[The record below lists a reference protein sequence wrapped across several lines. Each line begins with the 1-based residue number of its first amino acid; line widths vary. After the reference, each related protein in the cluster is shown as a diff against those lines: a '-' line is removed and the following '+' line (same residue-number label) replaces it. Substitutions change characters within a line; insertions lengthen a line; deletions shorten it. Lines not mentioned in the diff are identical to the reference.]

1 MQQFAKIF
9 RYNIFPLTIHIDF
22 SQDLWY
28 NTPKICSYSF
38 YYQEAGEHFMA
49 KEKVEKPQSLE
60 KTLYAAADKL
70 IGAVMPHDYMKMV
83 LGLIFLKYVSDR
95 FDAKYKQLVAEGD
108 GFEEEKDAYA
118 EDNVFWIPETARWG
132 YIKKFVKDE
141 KIGTILDQALIDIE
155 KENDELRGILP
166 KVYSKG
172 DVDKRRLGELVDLF
186 SNNLSTENMTGDLFG
201 RCYEYFLGEFSKK
214 FGQKGGEFYTP
225 RCVVDLIVN
234 MIEPFNGRVYDP
246 CCGSGGM
253 FSQSV
258 NFIKQHQGN
267 INNISVYGQELNP
280 DTWRMAKMNLAI
292 RGITAD
298 LGDSYGDTFHDDK
311 HKTLR
316 ADFIM
321 ANPPFNI
328 SDYGQPSLLEDPRW
342 IYDIP
347 PQGNANYAW
356 IQHIISKLSP
366 KGVAGFVL
374 ANGSLSTSSKQEYNI
389 RQKMLEEGIVDC
401 IIALPTNL
409 FSTVTIPACLWFLR
423 KDCRNKG
430 KTLFI
435 DCREKGIMID
445 RKIRELT
452 YNDVTVGHKDDDE
465 LIEKVKA
472 YNLATYGDENK
483 GDIESI
489 AAVYHTWLKG
499 EGYEDVKG
507 FCKSATIDEIK
518 EADYSLVPGRY
529 VGIDDS
535 GKMSEEEV
543 KAEIVRVKQELKE
556 LMEKGR
562 ELDEKIYAILNSDD

>member
-1 MQQFAKIF
+1 MIF
-9 RYNIFPLTIHIDF
+9 DIIFYNITSDSFGYKEVGD
-22 SQDLWY
+22 Y
-28 NTPKICSYSF
+28 N
-38 YYQEAGEHFMA
+38 MA
-49 KEKVEKPQSLE
+49 KEKVEKTQSLE
-60 KTLYAAADKL
+60 KVLWDAANKL

-95 FDAKYKQLVAEGD
+95 FEAKYNQLVAEGD
-108 GFEEEKDAYA
+108 GFEEERDAYA
-118 EDNVFWIPETARWG
+118 EDNVFWIPEKCRWS
-132 YIKKFVKDE
+132 YIKQYVKDE
-141 KIGTILDQALIDIE
+141 QIGTILDQALIDIE
-155 KENDELRGILP
+155 KENDELKGILP

-201 RCYEYFLGEFSKK
+201 KCYEYFLGEFSKK

-234 MIEPFNGRVYDP
+234 MIQPFNGRVYDP

-253 FSQSV
+253 FSQSAK
-258 NFIKQHQGN
+258 FIKEHQGS
-267 INNISVYGQELNP
+267 INNIAVYGQELNP

-298 LGDSYGDTFHDDK
+298 LGDANGDTFHDDK

-328 SDYGQPSLLEDPRW
+328 SDYGQPTLLEDPRW

-347 PQGNANYAW
+347 PSGNANYAW
-356 IQHIISKLSP
+356 IQHMISKLSP
-366 KGVAGFVL
+366 RGVAGFVL
-374 ANGSLSTSSKQEYNI
+374 ANGSLSTSGKQEYNI

-430 KTLFI
+430 KVLFI

-452 YNDVTVGHKDDDE
+452 YNDTTVGHQDNEE
-465 LIEKVKA
+465 LIEKAKS
-472 YNLATYGDENK
+472 YNLSAYGDENK
-483 GDIESI
+483 GDVESI
-489 AAVYHTWLKG
+489 AAVYHAWLKG

-507 FCKSATIDEIK
+507 FCKSATIEEIR

-535 GKMSEEEV
+535 GKMTKEEIE
-543 KAEIVRVKQELKE
+543 AEIVKVKGELLE
-556 LMEKGR
+556 LMEKGK
-562 ELDEKIYAILNSDD
+562 ELDEKIYAILNSED

>member
-1 MQQFAKIF
+1 
-9 RYNIFPLTIHIDF
+9 
-22 SQDLWY
+22 
-28 NTPKICSYSF
+28 
-38 YYQEAGEHFMA
+38 MA
-49 KEKVEKPQSLE
+49 KNTIEKPQTLE
-60 KTLYAAADKL
+60 KTLWAAADKL
-70 IGAVMPHDYMKMV
+70 VGSVMPKDYIKIV

-95 FDAKYKQLVAEGD
+95 FETKHNQLVAEGD

-118 EDNVFWIPETARWG
+118 EDNVFWIPEKCRWS
-132 YIKKFVKDE
+132 YIKQFVKDE
-141 KIGTILDQALIDIE
+141 RIGTILDQALIDIE

-172 DVDKRRLGELVDLF
+172 DIDKRTLGELVDLF
-186 SNNLSTENMTGDLFG
+186 SNNLSTENITGDLFG

-253 FSQSV
+253 FSQSA
-258 NFIKQHQGN
+258 NFIKKHQGN
-267 INNISVYGQELNP
+267 INNISIYGQEKNP

-292 RGITAD
+292 RGLSAD
-298 LGDSYGDTFHDDK
+298 LGDSFGDTFHNDK

-328 SDYGQPSLLEDPRW
+328 PIISFNSLLEDPRW
-342 IYDIP
+342 IYGTP
-347 PQGNANYAW
+347 PEGNGNYAW
-356 IQHIISKLSP
+356 IQHMISKLSP
-366 KGVAGFVL
+366 KGVAGFVM
-374 ANGSLSTSSKQEYNI
+374 ANGTLASTSPKQEYNI
-389 RQKMLEEGIVDC
+389 RKKMLEEGIVDC
-401 IIALPTNL
+401 IIALPSNL

-430 KTLFI
+430 RVLFI

-445 RKIRELT
+445 RKIREMT
-452 YNDVTVGHKDDDE
+452 YNDVATGHPDNEE
-465 LIEKVKA
+465 LIGKIKA
-472 YNLATYGDENK
+472 YNLTTYGSENK

-489 AAVYHTWLKG
+489 AAVYHAWLKG

-507 FCKSATIDEIK
+507 FCKSASIEEVRENNYALT
-518 EADYSLVPGRY
+518 PGRY

-535 GKMSEEEV
+535 GKMSEEEIQAAIV
-543 KAEIVRVKQELKE
+543 KVKQELRE
-556 LMEKGR
+556 LMLQGA
-562 ELDEKIYAILNSDD
+562 ELDKKILAILDSEE

>member
-1 MQQFAKIF
+1 
-9 RYNIFPLTIHIDF
+9 
-22 SQDLWY
+22 
-28 NTPKICSYSF
+28 
-38 YYQEAGEHFMA
+38 MA
-49 KEKVEKPQSLE
+49 KEKVEKTQSLE
-60 KTLYAAADKL
+60 KVLWDAANKL

-95 FDAKYKQLVAEGD
+95 FEAKYNQLVADGD
-108 GFEEEKDAYA
+108 GFEEERDAYA
-118 EDNVFWIPETARWG
+118 EDNVFWIPEKCRWS
-132 YIKKFVKDE
+132 YIKQYVKDE
-141 KIGTILDQALIDIE
+141 QIGTILDQALIDIE
-155 KENDELRGILP
+155 KENDELKGILP

-201 RCYEYFLGEFSKK
+201 KCYEYFLGEFSKK

-234 MIEPFNGRVYDP
+234 MIQPFNGRVYDP

-253 FSQSV
+253 FSQSAK
-258 NFIKQHQGN
+258 FIKEHQGS
-267 INNISVYGQELNP
+267 INNIAVYGQELNP

-298 LGDSYGDTFHDDK
+298 LGDANGDTFHDDK

-347 PQGNANYAW
+347 PSGNANYAW
-356 IQHIISKLSP
+356 IQHMISKLSP
-366 KGVAGFVL
+366 RGVAGFVL
-374 ANGSLSTSSKQEYNI
+374 ANGSLSTSGKQEYNI

-430 KTLFI
+430 KVLFI

-452 YNDVTVGHKDDDE
+452 YNDTTVGHQDNEE
-465 LIEKVKA
+465 LIEKAKS
-472 YNLATYGDENK
+472 YNLSAYGDENK
-483 GDIESI
+483 GDVESI
-489 AAVYHTWLKG
+489 AAIYHAWLKG

-507 FCKSATIDEIK
+507 FCKSATIEEIR

-535 GKMSEEEV
+535 GKMTKEEIE
-543 KAEIVRVKQELKE
+543 AEIVKVKGELLE

-562 ELDEKIYAILNSDD
+562 ELDEKIYAILNSED